1 MSDTAPASPGTPAPK
16 GGVDCSVVL
25 EQLWEFLDE
34 ELAPERVAA
43 IRTHLELC
51 AKCYP
56 DYDFEKAFLQ
66 AVSECQYTRCA
77 SHKLRDKVMSAL
89 KRAGF
94 TPDSVQSA

>member
-16 GGVDCSVVL
+16 GGVDCRVVL

-34 ELAPERVAA
+34 ELAPDRVAA

-94 TPDSVQSA
+94 TPASVQSA